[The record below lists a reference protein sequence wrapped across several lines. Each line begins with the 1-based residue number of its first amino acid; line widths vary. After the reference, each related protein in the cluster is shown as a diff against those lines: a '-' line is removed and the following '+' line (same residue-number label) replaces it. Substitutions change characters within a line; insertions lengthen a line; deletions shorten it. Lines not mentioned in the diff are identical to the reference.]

1 MNNRISEAERKQI
14 EEAQARAAEVQCRIR
29 ETEDRLD
36 DLQATMLGHRLI
48 NLAEQAAV
56 NAGKC
61 EGLGLFE
68 SFELTQE
75 RQKVDMD
82 ARALLRAWAAA
93 SSPKQLE
100 KVFEF
105 FDLKSITALK
115 ASRRLID
122 YYEEVLAA
130 FEFNMPLTPRAD

>member
-1 MNNRISEAERKQI
+1 MNNRISEAEQKQI
-14 EEAQARAAEVQCRIR
+14 EEAQARVAEVQFGIR
-29 ETEDRLD
+29 EIEDRLD

-48 NLAEQAAV
+48 NLAGQAAV
-56 NAGKC
+56 DAGKC

-75 RQKVDMD
+75 REKVDMD
-82 ARALLRAWAAA
+82 ARSLLRAWAAA
-93 SSPKQLE
+93 RSPKQLE
-100 KVFEF
+100 NALEF
-105 FDLKSITALK
+105 FDLKSITGLK

-122 YYEEVLAA
+122 YYEEVLGA